1 MPQDDQDQGGGRPSW
16 SRFWLILLGLL
27 FLNWILGSLLA
38 GVVRPA
44 VSYTFFLGQVNANNV
59 QAVTSTGDAIQG
71 IFRHQVAYPPGT
83 ADARRVE
90 QFSTQRPTFADD
102 NLFGKLQANGVTVTA
117 NAPSQGTPLW
127 EQLLLWFGPAL
138 LLGGLLAWWMRSGGA
153 SALGGL
159 GGMGMGKSKARRYDP
174 SSAKRTT
181 FADVAGID
189 DVKNE
194 VMEIVDFLRDPGK
207 YRRLGAQIPRGV
219 RCPASPAPARHC
231 WPARWQ
237 RTPPARHSPSE
248 KSRQGRLGYDRRLG
262 PGRRRSPDRPSR
274 CRPQRP
280 HLPGHG
286 LHRHPAAQDRRRAA
300 RPAAPLRL
308 RHPTAPSCSAAKA
321 GHLVHQRPHR
331 RAGQPARQPEGH
343 LPDQRNQTGQPA
355 GLAEGRAIRTWQ
367 LVAGH
372 AGLAR

>member
-1 MPQDDQDQGGGRPSW
+1 MPQDDQDQAGGRPNW

-27 FLNWILGSLLA
+27 LLNWILGSLLVSA
-38 GVVRPA
+38 VRPA

-59 QAVTSTGDAIQG
+59 QSVTSTGDAIQG

-83 ADARRVE
+83 ADARKVE
-90 QFSTQRPTFADD
+90 QFTTQRPTFADN

-117 NAPSQGTPLW
+117 KPPSQGTPLW

-138 LLGGLLAWWMRSGGA
+138 LFGGLLAWWMRSGGA

-194 VMEIVDFLRDPGK
+194 VTEIVDFLRDPGK
-207 YRRLGAQIPRGV
+207 YRRLGAQIPHGV
-219 RCPASPAPARHC
+219 LLSGQPGTGKTLLARAVAANAAAC
-231 WPARWQ
+231 
-237 RTPPARHSPSE
+237 HSPSE
-248 KSRQGRLGYDRRLG
+248 KSRQGRLGYDRRPG
-262 PGRRRSPDRPSR
+262 PGRRRPPDRPGR

-280 HLPGHG
+280 HLPSHG
-286 LHRHPAAQDRRRAA
+286 LHRHPAAQDRRPCSTPRGAPSAPASYSTQLLGGQSRSSCPPAA
-300 RPAAPLRL
+300 TSPRWSTRPATRRP
-308 RHPTAPSCSAAKA
+308 PTRPAKP
-321 GHLVHQRPHR
+321 GR
-331 RAGQPARQPEGH
+331 PAR
-343 LPDQRNQTGQPA
+343 RTG
-355 GLAEGRAIRTWQ
+355 
-367 LVAGH
+367 
-372 AGLAR
+372 